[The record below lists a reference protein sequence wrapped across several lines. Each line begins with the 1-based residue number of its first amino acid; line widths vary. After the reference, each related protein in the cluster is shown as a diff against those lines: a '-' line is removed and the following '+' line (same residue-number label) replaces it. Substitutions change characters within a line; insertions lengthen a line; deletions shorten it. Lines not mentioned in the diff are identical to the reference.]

1 MSVDS
6 PSAPAEVL
14 EEPPV
19 GEAELADG
27 VPVDEAL
34 DTEKLDADGDR
45 GERPE
50 TTPPVETAV
59 TGRQLP
65 ALDGLR
71 AFAVAGVFAYHL
83 GWGWAAGGYLGVD
96 LFFVLSGFLITTL
109 LLEERVLT
117 GRVRLGAFWARRARR
132 LLPALFLVL
141 AAIALY
147 VVIDGR
153 YGGTGASASID
164 LSGLRGDALATLF
177 YVANWHAIFSHQSYF
192 AQFAASSP
200 LKHTWSLAIEE
211 QFYLVWPPVLLVLLK
226 VARGAWRRVGLVVAV
241 AGALGSA
248 GLMMALYHGAA
259 DASRVYYGTDTHL
272 FDMFGGIAVAMLVA
286 ARPQPGVRARRALH
300 VVAPIC
306 AVALGVFWVRAGT
319 GSGLVPPWMY
329 RGGFLLCAA
338 LAVVVIADVRQVQ
351 HGPLGHVL
359 SLRPLRFLG
368 RISYG
373 IYLWHFPVIVYMT
386 PDRVGL
392 SGNALNAVRI
402 GATLLFATLS
412 YRFVEM
418 PIRRAR
424 PVGWRRFALAPAA
437 MAATAAVIVI
447 GTTPAVAAPI
457 HLAPPTAPG
466 LISGAPVPGSGGY
479 SSEKPIVLPKGTVVD
494 RAHPLRVTLM
504 GDSVLYGAG
513 PGIAASLGATGEV
526 SVTNDAVPGFGLS
539 IDHIWPQTLEQF
551 ISQSH
556 PQLIVATWMWDD
568 IPAIVRPAEYRVTL
582 RKAVAEMLTPGDGV
596 AGVIFTEFPP
606 TGPVENFS
614 TAASVVARVNAADKR
629 RAEGERAWNAMIEA
643 LPREF
648 PGKVMYL
655 PLAPSVLLKGKFSSW
670 LPPGLNTAVP
680 KNEWVRDRMVDDVHF
695 CPAGVVRYSSALLTD
710 MTGLFH
716 LKAARAGWWDK
727 SWISSPVYN
736 EPPGSCP
743 DDHPPS

>member
-1 MSVDS
+1 MSVDR
-6 PSAPAEVL
+6 PSAPTELLDERPAEEAEVDDEVL
-14 EEPPV
+14 
-19 GEAELADG
+19 G
-27 VPVDEAL
+27 DEAL
-34 DTEKLDADGDR
+34 EVEKLDADGEP
-45 GERPE
+45 GERLE
-50 TTPPVETAV
+50 TAPLVETAV
-59 TGRQLP
+59 TGRHLP

-96 LFFVLSGFLITTL
+96 LFFVLSGFLITSL
-109 LLEERVLT
+109 LLEERELT

-153 YGGTGASASID
+153 YGGAGASASID

-226 VARGAWRRVGLVVAV
+226 VARGAWRRVGLVVAI

-248 GLMMALYHGAA
+248 GLMLALYHGAA

-300 VVAPIC
+300 VVAPVC

-319 GSGLVPPWMY
+319 GSGLVPSWMY

-351 HGPLGHVL
+351 HGPLGQVL

-373 IYLWHFPVIVYMT
+373 VYLWHFPVIVYMT
-386 PDRVGL
+386 PGRVGV
-392 SGNALNAVRI
+392 SGDALDAVRI
-402 GATLLFATLS
+402 GATLLLATLS

-424 PVGWRRFALAPAA
+424 PLGWRRFALAPAA

-447 GTTPAVAAPI
+447 GTIPAVAAPT

-479 SSEKPIVLPKGTVVD
+479 SAEKP
-494 RAHPLRVTLM
+494 
-504 GDSVLYGAG
+504 
-513 PGIAASLGATGEV
+513 
-526 SVTNDAVPGFGLS
+526 
-539 IDHIWPQTLEQF
+539 
-551 ISQSH
+551 
-556 PQLIVATWMWDD
+556 
-568 IPAIVRPAEYRVTL
+568 
-582 RKAVAEMLTPGDGV
+582 
-596 AGVIFTEFPP
+596 
-606 TGPVENFS
+606 
-614 TAASVVARVNAADKR
+614 
-629 RAEGERAWNAMIEA
+629 
-643 LPREF
+643 LPR
-648 PGKVMYL
+648 P
-655 PLAPSVLLKGKFSSW
+655 
-670 LPPGLNTAVP
+670 
-680 KNEWVRDRMVDDVHF
+680 H
-695 CPAGVVRYSSALLTD
+695 
-710 MTGLFH
+710 
-716 LKAARAGWWDK
+716 
-727 SWISSPVYN
+727 
-736 EPPGSCP
+736 
-743 DDHPPS
+743 